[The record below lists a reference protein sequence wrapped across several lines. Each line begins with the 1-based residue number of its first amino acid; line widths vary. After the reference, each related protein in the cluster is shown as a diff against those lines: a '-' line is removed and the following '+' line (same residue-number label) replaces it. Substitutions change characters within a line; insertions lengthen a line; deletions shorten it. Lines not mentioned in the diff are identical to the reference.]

1 MMQSEASHKFGWPYV
16 KKNNDFFFTNN
27 FDQKKIEKI
36 LINLKNMSNL
46 VWNKKIKRYKKNLMD
61 FDYKNSQL
69 KKKIY
74 DILH

>member
-1 MMQSEASHKFGWPYV
+1 
-16 KKNNDFFFTNN
+16 
-27 FDQKKIEKI
+27 
-36 LINLKNMSNL
+36 MSNL